1 MNHKYDNQLQKVR
14 ATYRDNQANIA
25 NLLSSQARL
34 EQQIMRLNIAQAFAQ
49 QGVTRSYHP
58 WPQLTGE
65 K

>member
-49 QGVTRSYHP
+49 
-58 WPQLTGE
+58 
-65 K
+65 